1 MDKLNEKYNVTRDN
15 LILFINRLC
24 NKRAIITQLNKD
36 DTDFSI
42 IKKLNKILIELK
54 LKKLSIGINI
64 LDDEI
69 FNIISLNKN
78 NLSQDDIEKLYIY
91 LYFYN
96 AINDLYE
103 IPDILNDQRLK
114 WQFIKIINED
124 YNLDKRFSYINGELL
139 QNKKQI
145 NTKIIFI

>member
-103 IPDILNDQRLK
+103 IPDILDDQRLK

-139 QNKKQI
+139 QNKK
-145 NTKIIFI
+145 